1 MAGYSSG
8 FTEWMSRQMQ
18 LVRNKKAVYPILA
31 NFEERERLKEGDTVH
46 RPYKTLPRVQSY
58 TRGSDYSIATRG
70 VTDESL
76 VVNAARVA
84 PFRAD
89 ELDELQSSFKL
100 RQEFADD
107 LVRRLDRFAIEGDW
121 LGEYDQAD
129 HKVDN
134 QEINGGTSGDG
145 FTLTTSNVIKAISI
159 AKKKLIRDGGADP
172 DKLAAV
178 VSSDFHSLLW
188 ERLESKES
196 QYGDEVSRNG
206 KLGRYNGIDFYLSDA
221 VGWSARLTLAVQ
233 PTDNDTIT
241 INGVTIT
248 FQSALTASGTDEVLI
263 AGTAA
268 LTVANLV
275 ALFNGTL
282 TAGTNYNSFADSN
295 VQETTNRGK
304 TLFISAT
311 DGTTYVDFKSEGRG
325 YVSVSSSFTSAL
337 NGWTIGTTGA
347 LQIQHNLF
355 MEKGAIDL
363 VIQARPKIRIVPDPD
378 QVGDVVTPWTLY
390 GLKTF
395 DEGDAG
401 LVDIR
406 IRSDGSDFSGTKS
419 TNVI

>member
-1 MAGYSSG
+1 MPGYSAG
-8 FTEWMSRQMQ
+8 FAEWMSRRMQ
-18 LVRNKKAVYPILA
+18 LVRQRKAVYPVLA
-31 NFEERERLKEGDTVH
+31 NFEERPVLKEGDTVH
-46 RPYKTLPRVQSY
+46 RPFKTLPRVQSY

-107 LVRRLDRFAIEGDW
+107 LVKRLDKFAIEGDW

-129 HKVDN
+129 HKVDDV
-134 QEINGGTSGDG
+134 EINGGTAGDG
-145 FTLTTSNVIKAISI
+145 FELTTANVIKAISQ

-178 VSSDFHSLLW
+178 ISSDFHSVLW

-196 QYGDEVSRNG
+196 EYGDKVSQNG
-206 KLGRYNGIDFYLSDA
+206 FVGRYNGIDFHLADS
-221 VGWSARLTLAVQ
+221 VGWSARLTLGAN
-233 PTDNDTIT
+233 PSNNDTFT
-241 INGVTIT
+241 VNSTVIT
-248 FQSALTASGTDEVLI
+248 FKTTLTAGGTDEVLI
-263 AGTAA
+263 GSTAA
-268 LTVANLV
+268 ATADNIVG
-275 ALFNGTL
+275 LFNGTL
-282 TAGTNYNSFADSN
+282 TAGTEYNNFADSN
-295 VQETTNRGK
+295 VQETTSRGK
-304 TLFISAT
+304 TLFITAT
-311 DGTTYVDFKSEGRG
+311 DGTTYVDFKAEGRG
-325 YVSVSSSFTSAL
+325 YVAVSSSFTSAL
-337 NGWTIGTTGA
+337 NGWTIGTTA
-347 LQIQHNLF
+347 KLQIQHNLF
-355 MEKGAIDL
+355 MEKGSIDL

-401 LVDIR
+401 LCDVR
-406 IRSDGSDFSGTKS
+406 IRTDGFAGTKS